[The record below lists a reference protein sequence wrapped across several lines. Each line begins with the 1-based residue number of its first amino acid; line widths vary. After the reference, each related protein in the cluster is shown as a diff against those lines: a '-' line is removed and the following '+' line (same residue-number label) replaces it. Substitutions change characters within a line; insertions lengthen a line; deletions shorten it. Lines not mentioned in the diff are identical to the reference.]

1 MTASPA
7 YGPAVEL
14 VEDHAPAGLV
24 VDLGRGA
31 GEVAGAVTRLGRTYV
46 AVDCEGSDCEGS
58 GCAGAAQPGFEYHR
72 IEPDAGEAL
81 PQRLREILA
90 GRPLG
95 ALLALDVL
103 AGADADGVLARL
115 RDVVSQHAG
124 AILVVS
130 ATNVTSVEVAVKL
143 LQGRWA
149 PAGREAPPHRP
160 PDQTPNQ
167 TPNRCAHQP
176 VALYCATAL
185 RAIAARTGWAEVAG
199 SDLALPPAEPLSPAD
214 DIGPSTPLYR
224 LVASVRT
231 QSGPHAQVAR
241 FVRAWAPA
249 PPVPAPPVP
258 ARTPAGVAAVAA
270 DAPFLSVL
278 TRTLGDRPETLEDTL
293 LCLAAQTCTDFEVI
307 LLVHDAPD
315 DHAARVGDQVAALP
329 ADVAA
334 RCRILAVSG
343 GGRCRPLN
351 VGIGAARGRYVAF
364 VDDDDLVT
372 GDWVEVFHELSV
384 RGPGSVLRTGVASQE
399 VASTPWPDRLGFSP
413 VSGIT
418 SPFPGEFD
426 MLDHVFE
433 NRSPLCGL
441 AFPRSCFRH
450 LGIRFDESL
459 PVLEDWDILLQAGAW
474 CGVTSGSAVTSLY
487 RRWVKGGSMTHHDD
501 EEWAAARGAVQAKVD
516 RQPFLFP
523 TGTASRV
530 QALYDRAADAEHLA
544 NAASYELAR
553 RNEELA
559 ELDRY
564 RKDLEV
570 ELEAYRRV
578 QEELRRSLAEAEGA
592 ASRAAG
598 EARRARADAERAAG
612 EARSAERR
620 RLEELHLLR
629 QQFVSSASWRLTRPL
644 RELGGL
650 ARRAAASRG
659 GTGTTD
665 GGDRDTTGAGDVDCR
680 QRR

>member
-1 MTASPA
+1 MTSSPAYGPA

-14 VEDHAPAGLV
+14 VGAHAPAGLV

-31 GEVAGAVTRLGRTYV
+31 GEAAGAVAGSGRAYV
-46 AVDCEGSDCEGS
+46 AVDCEGSGAA
-58 GCAGAAQPGFEYHR
+58 AGAQPGFEYHR

-130 ATNVTSVEVAVKL
+130 AANVTSVDVAVKL
-143 LQGRWA
+143 LQGRWEQAGPETTPHHPHHVPAA
-149 PAGREAPPHRP
+149 PYGAA
-160 PDQTPNQ
+160 
-167 TPNRCAHQP
+167 
-176 VALYCATAL
+176 AL

-199 SDLALPPAEPLSPAD
+199 SDLIVPPAEPLSPTAGSPD
-214 DIGPSTPLYR
+214 GDIGPDTPLYR
-224 LVASVRT
+224 LVASVRA
-231 QSGPHAQVAR
+231 QSGPYAQVAR

-249 PPVPAPPVP
+249 PPAPRGEPDEEAAKVVE
-258 ARTPAGVAAVAA
+258 AG
-270 DAPFLSVL
+270 APFLSVL

-307 LLVHDAPD
+307 LLLHDAPD
-315 DHAARVGDQVAALP
+315 DSAARVGDQVAALP

-418 SPFPGEFD
+418 SPFPGDFD

-459 PVLEDWDILLQAGAW
+459 PVLEDWDVLLQAGAW

-487 RRWVKGGSMTHHDD
+487 RRWVKGGSRTHHAD
-501 EEWAAARGAVQAKVD
+501 EEWAAARAAVQAKVD
-516 RQPFLFP
+516 RQPLLFP
-523 TGTASRV
+523 PGTASRV
-530 QALYDRAADAEHLA
+530 QALYDRAAHAEHLA
-544 NAASYELAR
+544 NAASFELEQR
-553 RNEELA
+553 DEELA
-559 ELDRY
+559 VLDGY
-564 RKDLEV
+564 RKGLEV

-592 ASRAAG
+592 ATRAAG
-598 EARRARADAERAAG
+598 EAKRARADAERAAG
-612 EARSAERR
+612 EARNAERR

-629 QQFVSSASWRLTRPL
+629 QEFVSSASWRLTWPL
-644 RELGGL
+644 REIGGL
-650 ARRAAASRG
+650 ARRAATNC
-659 GTGTTD
+659 GTSNED
-665 GGDRDTTGAGDVDCR
+665 G
-680 QRR
+680 RR